1 MLKDLKTEIEK
12 IVEPILTQEG
22 YDLVDIKLSRFKRN
36 YRLQIFVDSDHG
48 ITIDDCAFLSRLVG
62 TALDTTDVI
71 QNRYIL
77 EISSP
82 GLDRPLHSD
91 RDFKRKI
98 GEAMAVDVIEDG
110 RERTVRGTLASVE
123 NDVLVLNGENG
134 EEKIFLSNVRQ
145 GRIIL

>member
-1 MLKDLKTEIEK
+1 MLRDLKTEIK
-12 IVEPILTQEG
+12 RIVEPILRQEG
-22 YDLVDIKLSRFKRN
+22 YDLIEIKLSRFKRN
-36 YRLQIFVDSDHG
+36 YRLQIFADSDRG
-48 ITIDDCAFLSRLVG
+48 ITIDDCGLLSRLVG

-71 QNRYIL
+71 ADRYIL

-110 RERTVRGTLASVE
+110 HERTVRGTLTRVE
-123 NDVLVLNGENG
+123 NDTLVLNGENG
-134 EEKIFLSNVRQ
+134 EEKIFLSQVRQ
-145 GRIIL
+145 GKIIL